1 MSKIFLIILV
11 CCLMVVGLVG
21 TLAPILPG
29 IPLIYLAFLIYGLL
43 THWSDYGLHFM
54 IIWGIVTLLLVVID
68 YYAGALG
75 AKKYGA
81 SSAGVWGAFIGGIL
95 GVIFLGFLGIIL
107 GPVLGAFAGELLSG
121 KSKASA
127 LQASWGTLIGFL
139 AGSMLKVITGLV
151 MIGSFIWQIW

>member
-1 MSKIFLIILV
+1 MSKILLIILI
-11 CCLMVVGLVG
+11 CCLMVIGLVG
-21 TLAPILPG
+21 TLIPILPG
-29 IPLIYLAFLIYGLL
+29 LPLIYFAFLIYGLL
-43 THWSDYGLHFM
+43 THWQDYGIPFM
-54 IIWGIVTLLLVVID
+54 LIWGMITFLLVIID

-81 SSAGVWGAFIGGIL
+81 SSAGIWGAVIGGIL

-107 GPVLGAFAGELLSG
+107 GPIFGAFTGELLSG

-127 LQASWGTLIGFL
+127 LQASWGTFIGFL
-139 AGSMLKVITGLV
+139 AGSMLNVITALV